1 MRLKIAIAAFAT
13 ALSAIAQTDSLPA
26 QTWTLQ
32 QCLDYAMAHNL
43 TIKQKQIAIERS
55 EIDTQAREG
64 ALWPSLSFAT
74 GHNMSWRPWSERY
87 VNLTDGTMT
96 TSSSELNYNGSY
108 GLSAQ
113 WTVWNGGRNRKQLQR
128 SRIEKQISTEDEAA
142 SRLQL
147 QEQIVQVYVQI
158 LYQREAVE
166 VNKRVLES
174 TQVQMD
180 RAQQMYDIGQISR
193 AELTQMQAQLSQQKY
208 NVVNSQT
215 QLESFKL
222 QLKKLLEIVG
232 PEEIDVAVPA
242 INEALIQSPLPEIQQ
257 VYEQALSVRPEIKY
271 NRLNIQSAEM
281 GVDIARRGY
290 YPTLSMSAGINTT
303 HSSGLDTSFGEQL
316 KRNLNNSVGLTLSV
330 PIFDNRTNRTNVA
343 SARLDLDA
351 AEIALAQQQKELYS
365 NIETCWLNAENSK
378 VEYSYAT
385 ANVESMRESYRL
397 VSEQF
402 DVGLKNIVDLNTGRN
417 DLLQAV
423 QQLLQSKYMA
433 VLNRALLK
441 FYSGA
446 PLTLE

>member
-96 TSSSELNYNGSY
+96 TSSSEVNYNGSY